1 MVTTSFCSCNKFL
14 CTENARFFR
23 EFCTKRT
30 FPGKTGH
37 FFHFSLF
44 FVFAAVAGGG
54 DSQRLFKDLCKIIHV
69 QNAHFLGHGGNGVVV
84 LHQQLGR
91 AVDALGVADRYD
103 GLMKHIAARLFSV
116 SGSATFRLT

>member
-1 MVTTSFCSCNKFL
+1 MPKIHKSFQNGYNIILFMQQISL
-14 CTENARFFR
+14 YRNARFSR

-44 FVFAAVAGGG
+44 FVFAAVAGRG
-54 DSQRLFKDLCKIIHV
+54 DSQRLFEDLCKIIHV

-84 LHQQLGR
+84 LYQQL
-91 AVDALGVADRYD
+91 
-103 GLMKHIAARLFSV
+103 AARLTRWV
-116 SGSATFRLT
+116 LI

>member
-1 MVTTSFCSCNKFL
+1 MPVFS
-14 CTENARFFR
+14 R
-23 EFCTKRT
+23 EFCTKRA

-54 DSQRLFKDLCKIIHV
+54 DSQRLFEDLCKIIHV
-69 QNAHFLGHGGNGVVV
+69 QNAHLLGHGGNGVVV

-91 AVDALGVADRYD
+91 AVDALGVDIIDQSAAGLLLEQCRQVRWADEA
-103 GLMKHIAARLFSV
+103 HAARL
-116 SGSATFRLT
+116 SASAARHVQ